1 MKKKMAHLSC
11 CCFSTVTVH
20 CETVLGHASA
30 GIIQLYRG
38 YIIVINPLGDFGVYP
53 KGSGYDN
60 HLESLTKI
68 PSSHLYEKK
77 DGAFELTSLPPHP
90 HVLLAFK

>member
-1 MKKKMAHLSC
+1 MLQSLFK
-11 CCFSTVTVH
+11 STGLCSRTCLCRYH
-20 CETVLGHASA
+20 PTA
-30 GIIQLYRG
+30 QLYRG
-38 YIIVINPLGDFGVYP
+38 YIIVINPLGDFGLYP